1 MASLKQ
7 ELAQDLY
14 NVAGT
19 IARNE
24 DMEFSAEVEN
34 FLYSFFDLDDRR
46 GEETDYEIEEIIEL
60 IGEVEPYFDKAN
72 GLYEKSSKERL
83 AKAIENDFKNLDEIY
98 EEKIRT
104 GLTTDELMNAFAM
117 VSQKFGGDER

>member
-83 AKAIENDFKNLDEIY
+83 IKAIENDFENLDEIY

-117 VSQKFGGDER
+117 VSRKFGGDER

>member
-19 IARNE
+19 IAHNE

-83 AKAIENDFKNLDEIY
+83 IKAIENDFENLDEIY
-98 EEKIRT
+98 EEKVRT

>member
-19 IARNE
+19 IAHNE

-83 AKAIENDFKNLDEIY
+83 VKAIENDFENLDEIY